1 MKPIG
6 RLVMKLF
13 ITKLF
18 FLSLFL
24 IQSYIKIA
32 IAEGGSYDPYPRPDI
47 GYVSDHAEILSASDE
62 RKLEKWLVKVEDK
75 TNVEIV
81 VVTIESMAQYPGT
94 ASRSIESFALELF
107 DAYGIGNLPKNDGV
121 LLLVSKK
128 DRKARIQ
135 LGAHYA
141 HLRDD
146 DAEKIMQNVIIPQ
159 FKRGKYTAGI
169 TQGTEAL
176 INEFANISVTIPWL
190 SVGKKLLAVG
200 CILIAISLFMSGKR
214 GWGYVFV
221 GSLYI
226 VWLIIKRQR
235 RIHKRRQRALYWL
248 RGGAN
253 HSGSNSGSIS
263 GLGGGGGGSSGGG
276 GATGSW

>member
-1 MKPIG
+1 MALVG
-6 RLVMKLF
+6 RLVMKSF
-13 ITKLF
+13 IAKLI
-18 FLSLFL
+18 LASVFL
-24 IQSYIKIA
+24 IQPLNKSA
-32 IAEGGSYDPYPRPDI
+32 FAESGSYDPYPRPDT
-47 GYVSDHAEILSASDE
+47 GYVSDHAQILSALDE
-62 RKLEKWLVKVEDK
+62 MKLEQWLVKVEDE
-75 TNVEIV
+75 TNVQIV

-94 ASRSIESFALELF
+94 ANSSIESFAHELF
-107 DAYGIGNLPKNDGV
+107 DTYGIGNLPKNDGV
-121 LLLVSKK
+121 LLLVSKT

-146 DAEKIMQNVIIPQ
+146 DAEKIMQNVIIPK

-176 INEFANISVTIPWL
+176 INEFANVSVTIPWL
-190 SVGKKLLAVG
+190 KVGKALLVIG

-226 VWLIIKRQR
+226 VWLIIKRRR
-235 RIHKRRQRALYWL
+235 RIYVRRQKALYRL
-248 RGGAN
+248 RGGAGTRN
-253 HSGSNSGSIS
+253 SGSNSVRI
-263 GLGGGGGGSSGGG
+263 GGGGFSGGGGS
-276 GATGSW
+276 TGSW